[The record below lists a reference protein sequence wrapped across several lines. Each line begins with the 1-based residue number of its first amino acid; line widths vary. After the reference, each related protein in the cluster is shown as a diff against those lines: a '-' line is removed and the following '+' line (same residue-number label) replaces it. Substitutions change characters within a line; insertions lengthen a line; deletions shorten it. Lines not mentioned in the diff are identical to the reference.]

1 MTVVWA
7 SGQSSGVNPPHVTKS
22 GSGKERSRPLIL
34 ASKVAQQTVIRIMD
48 ANGDD
53 PREDEEMDDDL
64 ELQMALA
71 LSIAE
76 VVRVCVSDYLSL

>member
-1 MTVVWA
+1 
-7 SGQSSGVNPPHVTKS
+7 
-22 GSGKERSRPLIL
+22 
-34 ASKVAQQTVIRIMD
+34 MD